1 MDVIVNLKSNKNKG
15 FVLITALFVMLLL
28 LSLGIFAVGFTLTEL
43 RISSSQSSSI
53 KTYYLAESGVAEAIW
68 KIKNDPTWKTNFEEN
83 PNWNLTYTRNSAL
96 YPNGSYTINIIN
108 SDLAKGEITVTAYL
122 NMGTYTSRRVIQTSI
137 YKAIGISVIGQNGEF
152 ADGNIDMSG
161 SVVNIFNGGFFSNL
175 NIIINF
181 WSVINATGDVKAV
194 GNINTN
200 QSSYIV
206 ASSTQDRKSNPPP
219 TPIAMPAVSF
229 DNVGDASSYKARA
242 SNIYTEKQ
250 FSDLL
255 WNNING
261 TTVLNGIT
269 YVTGDI
275 SIKGPTKLIINGAL
289 AADGGITVGANT
301 FFCCWGSKCDRS
313 TVTINES
320 SSGPSGLL
328 SKGTIS
334 FELCLE
340 SFNAKGL
347 IYGNDK
353 VNVLSLPNGINI
365 FGAIASRKITLT
377 SLWQGFNI
385 TYDNDVVSY
394 GLGDPQFSPI
404 VTVEHWEEEY

>member
-1 MDVIVNLKSNKNKG
+1 MDATVNRKLKNNG
-15 FVLITALFVMLLL
+15 FALITSLFVMLLL
-28 LSLGIFAVGFTLTEL
+28 LSLGIYAAGFTLTEL
-43 RISSSQSSSI
+43 KISSSQSASI

-68 KIKNDPTWKTNFEEN
+68 KIKNDPTWKANFEDN
-83 PNWNLTYTRNSAL
+83 PSWNLTYTRNSAL
-96 YPNGSYTINIIN
+96 YSNGSYTIKIVN

-122 NMGTYTSRRVIQTSI
+122 NMGTYTAKRVIQTSI
-137 YKAIGISVIGQNGEF
+137 YKAIGVSAIGQNGEF

-206 ASSTQDRKSNPPP
+206 ASSTQDKTYHPPP
-219 TPIAMPAVSF
+219 TAIAMPAVSF
-229 DNVGDASSYKARA
+229 DNVGDTDSYKARA
-242 SNIYTEKQ
+242 SHIYTAQQ
-250 FSDLL
+250 FDDLM
-255 WNNING
+255 WANVNG
-261 TTVLNGIT
+261 TTTLNGIT

-275 SIKGPTKLIINGAL
+275 SIKGPTKLVINGAL
-289 AADGGITVGANT
+289 VADGGITVGENT
-301 FFCCWGSKCDRS
+301 LFCCWGSKCDRS
-313 TVTINES
+313 TVTINEAT
-320 SSGPSGLL
+320 SGPSGLL

-340 SFNAKGL
+340 TFNAKGL

-353 VNVLSLPNGINI
+353 IDVLSLPNDINI
-365 FGAIASRKITLT
+365 FGAMASRKITLT

-385 TYDNDVVSY
+385 TYDNDIVSY